1 MAKRLIPIFT
11 LFTFAI
17 LAAGAT
23 PAAAFAC
30 GIDGFPGDFVP
41 GGSGEQL
48 GYSTT
53 GEQPAGDKPSESPA
67 NYAPAPSSTSTS
79 LGMMLVLGVALLAA
93 PLFATF
99 TVVAAR
105 LNQRR

>member
-11 LFTFAI
+11 LFAFAI
-17 LAAGAT
+17 LAVGEM

-30 GIDGFPGDFVP
+30 EIDGFPGDFVP

-53 GEQPAGDKPSESPA
+53 GDQPAGDKPPDSPA
-67 NYAPAPSSTSTS
+67 NYAPAPPSTTTS

-93 PLFATF
+93 PLFATV
-99 TVVAAR
+99 TVVVAR
-105 LNQRR
+105 LKHRG